1 MDVPLAEQDRLGVR
15 TAPGFRLPRKRGCST
30 GQDGLMTRFAVRPAG
45 LDDVDAVL
53 DLWRSAAENESRP
66 ADTREAVFAV
76 LERDPAALLVAVSDT
91 ELIGSL
97 IAGWDGWRAHLYRL
111 AVRPD
116 YRRRGV
122 GQALLE
128 AAEARLAGLGAR
140 RFDAMVLDGNE
151 LGRRLWQAAGYRRQD
166 DWRRWVKTA

>member
-1 MDVPLAEQDRLGVR
+1 LQCSSVTRL
-15 TAPGFRLPRKRGCST
+15 
-30 GQDGLMTRFAVRPAG
+30 
-45 LDDVDAVL
+45 
-53 DLWRSAAENESRP
+53 
-66 ADTREAVFAV
+66 
-76 LERDPAALLVAVSDT
+76 LLVAVSDT

-97 IAGWDGWRAHLYRL
+97 IAGWDGWRAYLYRL

>member
-1 MDVPLAEQDRLGVR
+1 M
-15 TAPGFRLPRKRGCST
+15 S
-30 GQDGLMTRFAVRPAG
+30 RFAVRPAG

-53 DLWRSAAENESRP
+53 DLWRIAAENESRP

-76 LERDPAALLVAVSDT
+76 LERDPAALLVAVSDA

-122 GQALLE
+122 GQALLD

-151 LGRRLWQAAGYRRQD
+151 LGRRLWQAAGYRRQQE
-166 DWRRWVKTA
+166 WGRWVKTA